1 MHCERRI
8 FCKLPP
14 FTKKRTKE
22 NQAMIRQ
29 FFRQA
34 WTMMKQH
41 KLFTGMYIAGTA
53 ISIAMAMAVII
64 TLYIKLG
71 PLYPEYNRGR
81 MLSFVWI
88 QEFHKSDD
96 YSEFGAATQQ
106 LVDAIRKEAKQ
117 IDKMCIRLRSTHDKQ
132 LITNVKNNTDTAEEL
147 EYVNSEYWRFF
158 DFRFIHGRGFNESD
172 EYEPVAVI
180 TSTLAD
186 KLFARHDV
194 CGEYVSI
201 GSTPHKIV
209 GVVEPSTT
217 DRVEGYTSGNIW
229 APAYYMDKLQNSDKE
244 IIGNKQMFMLAKSA
258 HEVDALKN
266 EIKDIFNKYIQ
277 QFSGYDDSEF
287 HLSLIK
293 HWENAFQLYE
303 TFGKE
308 GNLFDGIAK
317 YLYAILAF
325 LFIPALNLC
334 GMISTRMNS
343 RLDEI
348 GVRRAYGATT
358 RQIISQVL
366 YENLLLTF
374 AGAIVGLLLSY
385 LLVAGGYNWILTL
398 LDTGIHQQPTSRL
411 TMEMLLNPT
420 IVAIVL
426 LVTVVLNI
434 ASALV
439 PTVLALRTNIIE
451 SLYNR
456 R

>member
-1 MHCERRI
+1 
-8 FCKLPP
+8 
-14 FTKKRTKE
+14 
-22 NQAMIRQ
+22 
-29 FFRQA
+29 
-34 WTMMKQH
+34 MMKQQR
-41 KLFTGMYIAGTA
+41 LFTGMYIAGTA

-71 PLYPEYNRGR
+71 PLYPEYNRDR

-88 QEFHKSDD
+88 QEYHKSDD
-96 YSEFGAATQQ
+96 YSEFGATTQR
-106 LVDAIRKEAKQ
+106 LVDAIKKEAKH
-117 IDKMCIRLRSTHDKQ
+117 IDKMCIRLTSIPSEQ
-132 LITNVKNNTDTAEEL
+132 IITNIKNETETIEEAA
-147 EYVNSEYWRFF
+147 YVDSEYWNLF
-158 DFRFIHGRGFNESD
+158 DFRFIHGHGFTAQE
-172 EYEPVAVI
+172 EYEPVAVV
-180 TSTLAD
+180 TTTLAD
-186 KLFARHDV
+186 KLFARHDI
-194 CGEYVSI
+194 CGEHVSI
-201 GSTPHKIV
+201 DNTQHKIV
-209 GVVEPSTT
+209 GVVEPAATGQES
-217 DRVEGYTSGNIW
+217 GHTSSDIW
-229 APAYYMDKLQNSDKE
+229 APAYYRDKLMNEDKD
-244 IIGNKQMFMLAKSA
+244 IIGNKQIFMLAKSA

-277 QFSGYDDSEF
+277 QFSGYGDSEF

-358 RQIISQVL
+358 RQIVSQVL
-366 YENLLLTF
+366 YENLLLTL

>member
-1 MHCERRI
+1 M
-8 FCKLPP
+8 
-14 FTKKRTKE
+14 
-22 NQAMIRQ
+22 
-29 FFRQA
+29 
-34 WTMMKQH
+34 
-41 KLFTGMYIAGTA
+41 G
-53 ISIAMAMAVII
+53 
-64 TLYIKLG
+64 
-71 PLYPEYNRGR
+71 
-81 MLSFVWI
+81 
-88 QEFHKSDD
+88 
-96 YSEFGAATQQ
+96 
-106 LVDAIRKEAKQ
+106 
-117 IDKMCIRLRSTHDKQ
+117 
-132 LITNVKNNTDTAEEL
+132 
-147 EYVNSEYWRFF
+147 
-158 DFRFIHGRGFNESD
+158 
-172 EYEPVAVI
+172 
-180 TSTLAD
+180 
-186 KLFARHDV
+186 
-194 CGEYVSI
+194 
-201 GSTPHKIV
+201 
-209 GVVEPSTT
+209 
-217 DRVEGYTSGNIW
+217 
-229 APAYYMDKLQNSDKE
+229 
-244 IIGNKQMFMLAKSA
+244 
-258 HEVDALKN
+258 
-266 EIKDIFNKYIQ
+266 
-277 QFSGYDDSEF
+277 
-287 HLSLIK
+287 
-293 HWENAFQLYE
+293 NAFQLYE

-358 RQIISQVL
+358 QQIISQVL